1 MKVEFL
7 LDVLK
12 PHQPDSYFVAQQL
25 MQIEGVKK
33 VRVKVDELDQK
44 TASLH
49 INIEGI
55 NLSLEN
61 IADKLTG
68 INCALHSVDEVIC
81 EERD

>member
-12 PHQPDSYFVAQQL
+12 PHQPDSYFVAQEL
-25 MQIEGVKK
+25 MKINGVTK

-49 INIEGI
+49 INIEGN
-55 NLSLEN
+55 NLSLED
-61 IADKLTG
+61 ISEGLGKL
-68 INCALHSVDEVIC
+68 NCALHSIDEVIC
-81 EERD
+81 EEKD

>member
-49 INIEGI
+49 INIEGT
-55 NLSLEN
+55 NLSLER
-61 IADKLTG
+61 IADQLAG